1 LEASNGCLAHS
12 FFVAHLARRIIMFP
26 KGNFKKEKKKAL
38 YFALYLGIDDFEQ
51 LDRRLDVKLTLSV
64 VNQKYSNKCS
74 GESQRMPMR
83 VP

>member
-1 LEASNGCLAHS
+1 
-12 FFVAHLARRIIMFP
+12 MFP

-74 GESQRMPMR
+74 GESQRTFPR
-83 VP
+83 PRQRGILTFD